1 MLLFFFAVGWSNSA
15 LAQFKLW
22 CASGGGDW
30 NCVTPIFGP
39 WTFIPILFGPFDGL
53 KPAPTA
59 DAAYSELSAKAASF
73 SATTGCPLTV
83 GPLPEF
89 TFLDSGSHEL
99 AKVQVS
105 WNDGQACIN
114 AGLNTVSGQKT
125 ATVEGFRQFLG
136 CPIGAVRA
144 VDQRTWT
151 DPSVVC
157 VAPPTPQYVIKL
169 SRLDGLAPES
179 GTSLFSNE
187 PGQPSPELVATVYD
201 EHNQLVPNVLVQLQ
215 ANAIPNTGG
224 HHHGDNSVT
233 LRTGTLASAD
243 PSANLSQ
250 NAQILSGNTGS
261 TGLVFTYNAPPVG
274 GDNTIAA
281 TCIDNHHC
289 TQQGPMQVGVGIKDL
304 QPLGDAVFQS
314 AAPIRLTG
322 QTTRHPN
329 NHYGT
334 AEWVQSTIV
343 LATEFFSRKFATLGI
358 NDMSLAQGGLFDI
371 QNQSDWLPPHILHR
385 TGTSVDIDR
394 TACLDLTV
402 TGANCP
408 TAEQLPVN
416 FRLIRILCEQVGG
429 HILKE
434 PTIHCQLN
442 GSRS

>member
-1 MLLFFFAVGWSNSA
+1 MVSS
-15 LAQFKLW
+15 
-22 CASGGGDW
+22 
-30 NCVTPIFGP
+30 
-39 WTFIPILFGPFDGL
+39 
-53 KPAPTA
+53 
-59 DAAYSELSAKAASF
+59 
-73 SATTGCPLTV
+73 
-83 GPLPEF
+83 LPEL
-89 TFLDSGSHEL
+89 TSYDNATQEL
-99 AKVQVS
+99 APVQVS
-105 WNDGQACIN
+105 WNGAACVA
-114 AGLNTVSGQKT
+114 AGRNTVSGQAT
-125 ATVEGFRQFLG
+125 AYVWGLRQVVG

-151 DPSVVC
+151 DPSPVC
-157 VAPPTPQYVIKL
+157 VAPPTPHYVIKL

-179 GTSLFSNE
+179 GTILFSNE
-187 PGQPSPELVATVYD
+187 PGQPGPELVATVYD
-201 EHNQLVPNVLVQLQ
+201 EHNQLVPNVVVRLQ
-215 ANAIPNTGG
+215 VSAIPNTGG
-224 HHHGDNSVT
+224 HQHGDDSVT

-243 PSANLSQ
+243 SSAILSQ
-250 NAQILSGNTGS
+250 NAQVLSGNTGS

-274 GDNTIAA
+274 GDITITG
-281 TCIDNHHC
+281 TCIGSHAC
-289 TQQGPMQVGVGIKDL
+289 TQQGPKQVWVGIKGL

-322 QTTRHPN
+322 QTTSHPN

-334 AEWVQSTIV
+334 AEWIQSIMD
-343 LATEFFSRKFATLGI
+343 LATEFFSIEGATLGI

-371 QNQSDWLPPHILHR
+371 DIQKHWLPPHILHR

-394 TACLDLTV
+394 AACGDLTV
-402 TGANCP
+402 TGADCP